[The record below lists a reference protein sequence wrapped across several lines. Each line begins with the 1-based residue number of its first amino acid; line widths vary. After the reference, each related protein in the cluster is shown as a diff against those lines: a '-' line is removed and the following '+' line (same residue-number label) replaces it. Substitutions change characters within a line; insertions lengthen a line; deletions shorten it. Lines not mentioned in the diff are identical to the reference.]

1 MTQEHP
7 FSRIARLVYD
17 STGEGARAL
26 HRAAKATMAPK
37 PPFSCPQVRARRV
50 KPSRPAS
57 DSRIGLT
64 GICASHRHALRSHR
78 VLRVRVPH
86 VAAAHSPPASATSMA
101 VAAGVSIGIIFAM
114 AVIMID
120 IVAVILLFLFLLP
133 LLIVLRVRVVHGS
146 RQRRTARM

>member
-17 STGEGARAL
+17 STGEGARAV

-37 PPFSCPQVRARRV
+37 PLFSCPQVSARQTI
-50 KPSRPAS
+50 AS
-57 DSRIGLT
+57 GIGLT

-86 VAAAHSPPASATSMA
+86 VAAVHSPPASATSMA

-120 IVAVILLFLFLLP
+120 IVVVILLFLFLLP
-133 LLIVLRVRVVHGS
+133 LLIVLRVRVVPGS